1 MLKKFIISAV
11 LIVGLG
17 TPMALAKGNTAEL
30 AKLASTQ
37 EKLSKNIVSAYKKR
51 DRGASVLVLINQLES
66 QQMKLKSKVKNP
78 EINYLLNFL
87 HVCVKDLKAVVK
99 KPYTSQNAQV
109 VADLS
114 MSLQEGSHYIRKS
127 L

>member
-1 MLKKFIISAV
+1 MLRRLIISA
-11 LIVGLG
+11 IVMIGLG
-17 TPMALAKGNTAEL
+17 TSMTYAKGNTAEL

-51 DRGASVLVLINQLES
+51 DKGSSALAVINQLES
-66 QQMKLKSKVKNP
+66 QQMELKSKVKNP
-78 EINYLLNFL
+78 ELDYLLNFL
-87 HVCVKDLKAVVK
+87 HVCVNDLKRVVK
-99 KPYTSQNAQV
+99 KPYTSQNAQR

-114 MSLQEGSHYIRKS
+114 MSLQEGSHYIKKS